1 MPEREPQQRRRRPG
15 RRRRRRFQEG
25 RLRAAMRRRRLREAG
40 IPESQIR
47 VAPPGPAPG
56 VPVPDVMPTLPPPE
70 EWHQKTGARVAMVA
84 GGLGLAYLLLRKK

>member
-1 MPEREPQQRRRRPG
+1 MPEREPQKRRRRPRG
-15 RRRRRRFQEG
+15 RGHRRRFQEG
-25 RLRAAMRRRRLREAG
+25 RLRAAMRRRQMREAG

-56 VPVPDVMPTLPPPE
+56 VPDVMPTLPPPE